1 MEIKRDFNLRKIAGE
16 YILMPKDTSDKGYNG
31 LISLNE
37 VEALVWKNLERCEN
51 EEEILSLITNTY
63 MVKKS
68 DAKKDLEKTH
78 AFQND
83 CIKISDVPNEL
94 PRNTGTRDSFLDAAL
109 SGVNI
114 RSPIKGPK
122 VVDLPGNAL
131 LIKEQF
137 LGFPKNTL
145 MLFS

>member
-1 MEIKRDFNLRKIAGE
+1 MFLSTEPQTIEDFLSAVNF
-16 YILMPKDTSDKGYNG
+16 
-31 LISLNE
+31 ISP
-37 VEALVWKNLERCEN
+37 KNLNLKYIIVPTESGFERTEN
-51 EEEILSLITNTY
+51 AKMRGADTITY
-63 MVKKS
+63 
-68 DAKKDLEKTH
+68 AKKDLEKTH

-94 PRNTGTRDSFLDAAL
+94 PRNSGTRDSFLDAAL